1 MPDDLDPTACVDAEG
16 FEWPEHDYGHT
27 ECSRCG
33 AEAP

>member
-1 MPDDLDPTACVDAEG
+1 MDAEG